1 MYLLCMYI
9 ILIIIYSVFYVFSYL
24 DTVVRM
30 YFLDAGKLLRA
41 TSNLREIPENS
52 WCDEPAKIPQPF
64 NGRRIEIQKVKY
76 NNGACPIVHRIKK
89 NGIYPQWAKKPKK
102 VQFREVAAYTNICL

>member
-1 MYLLCMYI
+1 MPPVLK
-9 ILIIIYSVFYVFSYL
+9 SVFIFQTWTPYNLTYL

-30 YFLDAGKLLRA
+30 YFLDVGKLLRV
-41 TSNLREIPENS
+41 TSNPREIPENS
-52 WCDEPAKIPQPF
+52 LCDEPVKIPQPF

-102 VQFREVAAYTNICL
+102 VQFREVAAHTNICL

>member
-1 MYLLCMYI
+1 
-9 ILIIIYSVFYVFSYL
+9 
-24 DTVVRM
+24 M

-41 TSNLREIPENS
+41 TSNPREIPENS
-52 WCDEPAKIPQPF
+52 LCDEPVKIPQPF

-89 NGIYPQWAKKPKK
+89 NGIYHSRRKSKKS
-102 VQFREVAAYTNICL
+102 FNLGI

>member
-1 MYLLCMYI
+1 MPPVLK
-9 ILIIIYSVFYVFSYL
+9 SVFIFQTWTPYNLTYL

-30 YFLDAGKLLRA
+30 YFLDVGKLLRV
-41 TSNLREIPENS
+41 TSNPREIPENS
-52 WCDEPAKIPQPF
+52 LCDEPVKIPQPF

-89 NGIYPQWAKKPKK
+89 NGISQ
-102 VQFREVAAYTNICL
+102 

>member
-1 MYLLCMYI
+1 MRLFTYYVYI
-9 ILIIIYSVFYVFSYL
+9 LLIIIYSVLYVFSYL
-24 DTVVRM
+24 DRVGRM
-30 YFLDAGKLLRA
+30 YFLDAGKLLQA

-89 NGIYPQWAKKPKK
+89 NGIYIHSGRRNQKKS
-102 VQFREVAAYTNICL
+102 AI